1 MSIFSLNIY
10 KYPQHQYYH
19 HQLKYHRH
27 IRIMQSFSYNQLKF
41 FLKHFLKIMEL
52 HFLRIFRFKF
62 AYFNMMN
69 NYINIRPIIMQTK
82 TKVLTLLSKIYRFF
96 FSAVKVGQFYTC
108 IGLLSRITFFSL
120 SGCTD
125 VFICAPNIMTFL
137 PNPLLPDNQ
146 NLHVHKIQSHSQ
158 NIYTYQDHH
167 LQSSQKSQI
176 KKFITKKFY

>member
-41 FLKHFLKIMEL
+41 FLKHFLKIMDL

-82 TKVLTLLSKIYRFF
+82 TKVLTLLSKIYRIFF
-96 FSAVKVGQFYTC
+96 FLQSRQDSFILALDFYQE
-108 IGLLSRITFFSL
+108 LLFF
-120 SGCTD
+120 
-125 VFICAPNIMTFL
+125 
-137 PNPLLPDNQ
+137 
-146 NLHVHKIQSHSQ
+146 H
-158 NIYTYQDHH
+158 YQDAQMYSYVH
-167 LQSSQKSQI
+167 QI
-176 KKFITKKFY
+176 L

>member
-1 MSIFSLNIY
+1 MSIFSLNMY

-69 NYINIRPIIMQTK
+69 KYINIRPIIMQTK
-82 TKVLTLLSKIYRFF
+82 TKVLTLLSKIYRIFF
-96 FSAVKVGQFYTC
+96 FCSQGRIVLYLHWTFIKNYFFFIIRMHRC
-108 IGLLSRITFFSL
+108 IHM
-120 SGCTD
+120 CTKYYD
-125 VFICAPNIMTFL
+125 VF
-137 PNPLLPDNQ
+137 
-146 NLHVHKIQSHSQ
+146 
-158 NIYTYQDHH
+158 
-167 LQSSQKSQI
+167 
-176 KKFITKKFY
+176 TKLVTTR